1 MGDQHNQLMNKK
13 IIIPILIILLAA
25 IGVLVYLYFA
35 QRQEMTEMVEQME
48 YEKSELEDEYE
59 DLAMQFDGYRTP
71 DIHND
76 SLAQLLNQEQQRVRD
91 LLEELRI
98 TKATNA
104 RRIAE
109 LKKELATV
117 RQVMVSY
124 VHQIDSLNQTNQ
136 RLTAENRQVREQ
148 FAVVQQQAEELQQQN
163 DHLSEKVTRAS
174 MLEIT
179 AFTVTPLNKRDRKTN
194 NLNQMQKI
202 QFDFT
207 IAKNVTCER
216 GLKQVYMRIVRPDGE
231 LISLPEPERRLF
243 AFENAEIEYSLT
255 KEFEYGGEALDETL
269 YWPVAEILH
278 PGTYNAD
285 FFIDGALIASFPF
298 VLKK

>member
-1 MGDQHNQLMNKK
+1 MNKK
-13 IIIPILIILLAA
+13 VIIPILIILLAA
-25 IGVLVYLYFA
+25 VGVLTYLFFA
-35 QRQEMTEMVEQME
+35 QKQEMVEMVEQME
-48 YEKSELEDEYE
+48 FEKSELEDEYE
-59 DLAMQFDGYRTP
+59 DLAMQFDGYQTP
-71 DIHND
+71 NVSND
-76 SLAQLLNQEQQRVRD
+76 SLTQLLSQEQQRVRD

-148 FAVVQQQAEELQQQN
+148 YAVVQQQAEELQQQN
-163 DHLSEKVTRAS
+163 THLTEKVTRAS

-179 AFTVTPLNKRDRKTN
+179 AFKVTPLNKNNRKTSN
-194 NLNQMQKI
+194 INQMQKI

-207 IAKNVTCER
+207 IGKNITCER
-216 GLKQVYMRIVRPDGE
+216 GLKQVYLRIVRPDGE
-231 LISLPEPERRLF
+231 LIMLPDQERRMF
-243 AFENAEIEYSLT
+243 AFENSEIEYSLT
-255 KEFEYGGEALDETL
+255 KEFEYGGDAVDEVL
-269 YWPVAEILH
+269 YWSVGEILYK
-278 PGTYNAD
+278 GLYNAD

-298 VLKK
+298 ELKK

>member
-1 MGDQHNQLMNKK
+1 MNKK
-13 IIIPILIILLAA
+13 VIIPILVVLVAA
-25 IGVLVYLYFA
+25 IGALVYLYFA
-35 QRQEMTEMVEQME
+35 QKQEMTEMVEQME
-48 YEKSELEDEYE
+48 FEKSELEDEYE
-59 DLAMQFDGYRTP
+59 DLAMQFDGYQTP
-71 DIHND
+71 NLSND
-76 SLAQLLNQEQQRVRD
+76 SLTQLLSQEQQRVRD

-148 FAVVQQQAEELQQQN
+148 YAVVQQQAEELQQQN
-163 DHLSEKVTRAS
+163 SDLTEKVTRAS
-174 MLEIT
+174 ILEIT
-179 AFTVTPLNKRDRKTN
+179 AFKVTPLNKRDRKTSN
-194 NLNQMQKI
+194 INQMQKV

-207 IAKNVTCER
+207 IGKNITCSR
-216 GLKQVYMRIVRPDGE
+216 GLKDVYMRIVRPDGE
-231 LISLPEPERRLF
+231 LITLPDPQNRLF
-243 AFENAEIEYSLT
+243 AFENSEIEYSIK
-255 KEFEYGGEALDETL
+255 KEIEYAGEALAVTM
-269 YWPVAEILH
+269 YWTVGEILY

-285 FFIDGALIASFPF
+285 FFIDGALVASFPF
-298 VLKK
+298 ALKK

>member
-1 MGDQHNQLMNKK
+1 MNKK

-76 SLAQLLNQEQQRVRD
+76 SLARLLNQEQQRVRD

-202 QFDFT
+202 QFDYT
-207 IAKNVTCER
+207 IGKNITCER
-216 GLKQVYMRIVRPDGE
+216 GLKHVYLRIVRPDGE
-231 LISLPEPERRLF
+231 LITLPNPAQRMFE
-243 AFENAEIEYSLT
+243 FENSEIEYSLT
-255 KEFEYGGEALDETL
+255 KEFEYGGEALDDVL
-269 YWPVAEILH
+269 YWNVGEILYK
-278 PGTYNAD
+278 GLYNAD
-285 FFIDGALIASFPF
+285 FFIDGALVASFPF
-298 VLKK
+298 ELKK

>member
-1 MGDQHNQLMNKK
+1 MKK
-13 IIIPILIILLAA
+13 KVIIPILVILLVAIAA
-25 IGVLVYLYFA
+25 LTYLYFA
-35 QRQEMTEMVEQME
+35 QKQEMTEMVEQME
-48 YEKSELEDEYE
+48 FEKSELEDEYE
-59 DLAMQFDGYRTP
+59 DLAMQFDGYQTP
-71 DIHND
+71 NLSND
-76 SLAQLLNQEQQRVRD
+76 SLTQLLSQEQQRVRD

-136 RLTAENRQVREQ
+136 RLTAENKQVREQ
-148 FAVVQQQAEELQQQN
+148 YAVVQQQAEELQQRN
-163 DHLSEKVTRAS
+163 SDLTEKVTRAS

-179 AFTVTPLNKRDRKTN
+179 AFKVTPLNKRDRKTSN
-194 NLNQMQKI
+194 INQMQKI

-207 IAKNVTCER
+207 IGKNITCSR
-216 GLKQVYMRIVRPDGE
+216 GLKDVYMRIVRPDGE
-231 LISLPEPERRLF
+231 LITLPDPQNRLF
-243 AFENAEIEYSLT
+243 TFENSEIEYSLK
-255 KEFEYGGEALDETL
+255 KEIEYAGEALDVTM
-269 YWPVAEILH
+269 YWAVGEILY

-285 FFIDGALIASFPF
+285 FFIDGALVASFPF
-298 VLKK
+298 ALKN

>member
-1 MGDQHNQLMNKK
+1 MKK
-13 IIIPILIILLAA
+13 ILILILIVLLAA
-25 IGVLVYLYFA
+25 VGVLTYLFL
-35 QRQEMTEMVEQME
+35 QQKQEMTEMVEQME
-48 YEKSELEDEYE
+48 FEKSELEDEYE

-76 SLAQLLNQEQQRVRD
+76 SLAQLLNKEQQRVRD

-136 RLTAENRQVREQ
+136 RLTAENRQVKEQ
-148 FAVVQQQAEELQQQN
+148 YAVVQQQAEELQQQN
-163 DHLSEKVTRAS
+163 THLTEKVTRAS

-179 AFTVTPLNKRDRKTN
+179 AFKVTPLNRRDRKTS

-207 IAKNVTCER
+207 IGKNITSDR
-216 GLKQVYMRIVRPDGE
+216 GLKRVYMRVVRPDGE
-231 LISLPEPERRLF
+231 LITLPDPAQRMF
-243 AFENAEIEYSLT
+243 AFENSEIEYSLA
-255 KEFEYGGEALDETL
+255 KEFEYGGEAMDETL
-269 YWPVAEILH
+269 YWTVGEILYK
-278 PGTYNAD
+278 GTYNAD

-298 VLKK
+298 ELKH

>member
-1 MGDQHNQLMNKK
+1 MNKK
-13 IIIPILIILLAA
+13 VIIPILVVLVAA
-25 IGVLVYLYFA
+25 IGALVYLYFA
-35 QRQEMTEMVEQME
+35 QKQEMTEMVEQME
-48 YEKSELEDEYE
+48 FEKSELEDEYE
-59 DLAMQFDGYRTP
+59 DLAMQFDGYQSP
-71 DIHND
+71 NLSND
-76 SLAQLLNQEQQRVRD
+76 SLTQLLSQEQQRVRD

-148 FAVVQQQAEELQQQN
+148 YAVVQQQAEELQQQN
-163 DHLSEKVTRAS
+163 SDLTEKVTRAS
-174 MLEIT
+174 ILEIT
-179 AFTVTPLNKRDRKTN
+179 AFKITPLNKRDRKTSN
-194 NLNQMQKI
+194 INQMQKV

-207 IAKNVTCER
+207 IGKNITCSR
-216 GLKQVYMRIVRPDGE
+216 GLKDVYMRIVRPDGE
-231 LISLPEPERRLF
+231 LITLPDPQNRLF
-243 AFENAEIEYSLT
+243 AFENSEIEYSIK
-255 KEFEYGGEALDETL
+255 KEIEYAGEALDVTM
-269 YWPVAEILH
+269 YWTVGEILY

-285 FFIDGALIASFPF
+285 FFIDGALVASFPF
-298 VLKK
+298 TLKK

>member
-1 MGDQHNQLMNKK
+1 MNKK
-13 IIIPILIILLAA
+13 IIIPILVILLAA
-25 IGVLVYLYFA
+25 IGTLTYLYFA
-35 QRQEMTEMVEQME
+35 QKQEMTEMVEQME
-48 YEKSELEDEYE
+48 FEKSELEDEYE

-71 DIHND
+71 DISND
-76 SLAQLLNQEQQRVRD
+76 SLTQLLNQEQQRVRD

-136 RLTAENRQVREQ
+136 RLTAENKQVREQ
-148 FAVVQQQAEELQQQN
+148 YAMVQQQAEELQQQN
-163 DHLSEKVTRAS
+163 THLNEKVTRAS

-179 AFTVTPLNKRDRKTN
+179 SFAVTPLNKRDRKTN

-202 QFDFT
+202 QFDFS
-207 IAKNVTCER
+207 IGKNVTCER
-216 GLKQVYMRIVRPDGE
+216 GIKQVYMRIVRPDGE
-231 LISLPEPERRLF
+231 LITLPDPSNRLF
-243 AFENAEIEYSLT
+243 DFENSEIEYSLT
-255 KEFEYGGEALDETL
+255 KQFEYGGEALDETL
-269 YWPVAEILH
+269 YWNVGEILYQ
-278 PGTYNAD
+278 GTYNAD

>member
-1 MGDQHNQLMNKK
+1 MKK
-13 IIIPILIILLAA
+13 ILIPILIVLLAA
-25 IGVLVYLYFA
+25 VGVLTYLFL
-35 QRQEMTEMVEQME
+35 QQKQEMTEMVEQME
-48 YEKSELEDEYE
+48 FEKSELEDEYE

-76 SLAQLLNQEQQRVRD
+76 SLAQLLNKEQQRVRD

-136 RLTAENRQVREQ
+136 RLTAENRQVKEQ
-148 FAVVQQQAEELQQQN
+148 YAVVQQQAEELQQQN
-163 DHLSEKVTRAS
+163 THLTEKVTRAS

-179 AFTVTPLNKRDRKTN
+179 AFKVTPLNRRDRKTS

-207 IAKNVTCER
+207 IGKNITSDR
-216 GLKQVYMRIVRPDGE
+216 GLKRVYMRVVRPDGE
-231 LISLPEPERRLF
+231 LITLPDPSQRMF
-243 AFENAEIEYSLT
+243 AFENSEIEYSLT
-255 KEFEYGGEALDETL
+255 KEFEYGGEAMDETL
-269 YWPVAEILH
+269 YWTVGEILYK
-278 PGTYNAD
+278 GTYNAD

-298 VLKK
+298 ELKH

>member
-1 MGDQHNQLMNKK
+1 MKK
-13 IIIPILIILLAA
+13 PIIITLIILLLAA
-25 IGVLVYLYFA
+25 VGVLTYLFL
-35 QRQEMTEMVEQME
+35 QQKQEMEEMVEQME
-48 YEKSELEDEYE
+48 FEKSELEDEYE

-136 RLTAENRQVREQ
+136 RLTAENKQVREQ
-148 FAVVQQQAEELQQQN
+148 YAVVQQQAEELQQQN
-163 DHLSEKVTRAS
+163 TNLTEKVTRAS

-179 AFTVTPLNKRDRKTN
+179 AFKSTPLNKHDRKTN

-207 IAKNVTCER
+207 IGKNITADR

-231 LISLPEPERRLF
+231 LITLPDPAHRMF
-243 AFENAEIEYSLT
+243 AFENSEIEYSLT
-255 KEFEYGGEALDETL
+255 KQIEYGGEALDETL
-269 YWPVAEILH
+269 YWNVGEILYK
-278 PGTYNAD
+278 GTYNAD
-285 FFIDGALIASFPF
+285 FFIDGALIASYPF
-298 VLKK
+298 ELKKN

>member
-1 MGDQHNQLMNKK
+1 MKK
-13 IIIPILIILLAA
+13 FFSIILPIILLIAV
-25 IGVLVYLYFA
+25 GVLTYLYFA
-35 QRQEMTEMVEQME
+35 QKQEMTEMVEQME
-48 YEKSELEDEYE
+48 FEKSELEDEYE
-59 DLAMQFDGYRTP
+59 DLAMQFDGYQTP

-76 SLAQLLNQEQQRVRD
+76 SLAQLLTQEQQRVRD

-148 FAVVQQQAEELQQQN
+148 YAVVQQQAEELQQQN
-163 DHLSEKVTRAS
+163 TSLTEKVTRAS

-179 AFTVTPLNKRDRKTN
+179 AFKVTPLNKHDRKTSN
-194 NLNQMQKI
+194 INQMQKI

-207 IAKNVTCER
+207 IGKNVTSER
-216 GLKQVYMRIVRPDGE
+216 GMKKVYMRIVRPDGE
-231 LISLPEPERRLF
+231 LITLPNPALRMF
-243 AFENAEIEYSLT
+243 TFENAEIEYSLM
-255 KEFEYGGEALDETL
+255 KDFEYGGEAIDEVL
-269 YWPVAEILH
+269 YWNVGEILYK
-278 PGTYNAD
+278 GLYNAD

-298 VLKK
+298 ELKK

>member
-1 MGDQHNQLMNKK
+1 MKK
-13 IIIPILIILLAA
+13 KVIIPILIILLAV
-25 IGVLVYLYFA
+25 IGVLTYLFFA
-35 QRQEMTEMVEQME
+35 QKQEMTEMVEQME
-48 YEKSELEDEYE
+48 FEKSELEDEYE

-76 SLAQLLNQEQQRVRD
+76 SLTQLLNQEQQRVRD

-124 VHQIDSLNQTNQ
+124 VHQIDSLNQTNK
-136 RLTAENRQVREQ
+136 RLTAENKQVREQ
-148 FAVVQQQAEELQQQN
+148 YAVVQQQAEELQQQN
-163 DHLSEKVTRAS
+163 THLTEKVTRAS

-179 AFTVTPLNKRDRKTN
+179 AFSVTPLNKRDRKTT
-194 NLNQMQKI
+194 NLNHMQKI

-207 IAKNVTCER
+207 IGKNVTCER
-216 GLKQVYMRIVRPDGE
+216 G
-231 LISLPEPERRLF
+231 
-243 AFENAEIEYSLT
+243 FENSEIEYSLT
-255 KEFEYGGEALDETL
+255 KEFEYGGEAVSETL
-269 YWPVAEILH
+269 YWNVGEILYK
-278 PGTYNAD
+278 GTYNAD

-298 VLKK
+298 ELKH

>member
-1 MGDQHNQLMNKK
+1 MNKK
-13 IIIPILIILLAA
+13 IIVTIVIILLAA
-25 IGVLVYLYFA
+25 VGVLTYLFF
-35 QRQEMTEMVEQME
+35 QQKQEMVEMVEQME
-48 YEKSELEDEYE
+48 FEKSELEDEYE

-136 RLTAENRQVREQ
+136 RLTAENKQVREQ
-148 FAVVQQQAEELQQQN
+148 YAVVQQQAEELQQQN
-163 DHLSEKVTRAS
+163 THLAEKVTRAS

-179 AFTVTPLNKRDRKTN
+179 AFKVTPLNKRDRKTS
-194 NLNQMQKI
+194 NLNHMQKI

-207 IAKNVTCER
+207 VGKNVTCER
-216 GLKQVYMRIVRPDGE
+216 GIKQVYMRIVRPDGE
-231 LISLPEPERRLF
+231 LISLPDPAQRVF
-243 AFENAEIEYSLT
+243 TFEDSEIEYSLT
-255 KEFEYGGEALDETL
+255 KDFEYGGEAVDETL
-269 YWPVAEILH
+269 YWNVGEILYK
-278 PGTYNAD
+278 GLYNAD
-285 FFIDGALIASFPF
+285 FFIDGALIASYPF
-298 VLKK
+298 ELKH

>member
-1 MGDQHNQLMNKK
+1 MNKK

-25 IGVLVYLYFA
+25 VGVLTYLFFA
-35 QRQEMTEMVEQME
+35 QKQEMVEMVEQME
-48 YEKSELEDEYE
+48 FEKSELEDEYE

-71 DIHND
+71 NVSND
-76 SLAQLLNQEQQRVRD
+76 SLTQLLSQEQQRVRD

-148 FAVVQQQAEELQQQN
+148 YAVVQQQAEELQQQN
-163 DHLSEKVTRAS
+163 THLTEKVTRAS
-174 MLEIT
+174 MLEIA
-179 AFTVTPLNKRDRKTN
+179 AFKVTPLNKNDRKTSN
-194 NLNQMQKI
+194 INQMQKI
-202 QFDFT
+202 QFDYT
-207 IAKNVTCER
+207 IGKNVTCER
-216 GLKQVYMRIVRPDGE
+216 GIKQIYLRIVRPDGE
-231 LISLPEPERRLF
+231 LITLPNPAQRMF
-243 AFENAEIEYSLT
+243 AFENSEIEYSLT
-255 KEFEYGGEALDETL
+255 KEFEYGGEAIDDVL
-269 YWPVAEILH
+269 YWNVGEILYK
-278 PGTYNAD
+278 GTYNAD
-285 FFIDGALIASFPF
+285 FFIDGALVASFPF
-298 VLKK
+298 ELKK

>member
-1 MGDQHNQLMNKK
+1 MKK
-13 IIIPILIILLAA
+13 PLIITLIVLLLAA
-25 IGVLVYLYFA
+25 IGVLVYLFL
-35 QRQEMTEMVEQME
+35 QQKQEMTEMVEQME
-48 YEKSELEDEYE
+48 FEKSELEDEYE

-136 RLTAENRQVREQ
+136 RLTAENKQVREQ
-148 FAVVQQQAEELQQQN
+148 YAVVQQQAEELQQQN
-163 DHLSEKVTRAS
+163 THLTEKVTRAS

-179 AFTVTPLNKRDRKTN
+179 AFKVTPLNKNDRKTS

-207 IAKNVTCER
+207 IGKNITSDR
-216 GLKQVYMRIVRPDGE
+216 GMKQVYMRIVRPDGE
-231 LISLPEPERRLF
+231 LITLPNPAQRMF
-243 AFENAEIEYSLT
+243 AFENSEIEYSLT

-269 YWPVAEILH
+269 YWTVGEILYK
-278 PGTYNAD
+278 GTYNAD
-285 FFIDGALIASFPF
+285 FFIDGALVASFPF
-298 VLKK
+298 ELKK

>member
-1 MGDQHNQLMNKK
+1 MKK
-13 IIIPILIILLAA
+13 PIVITIIVLLLAA
-25 IGVLVYLYFA
+25 IGVLVYLFME
-35 QRQEMTEMVEQME
+35 QKQEMTEMVEQME
-48 YEKSELEDEYE
+48 FEKSELEDEYE

-124 VHQIDSLNQTNQ
+124 VHQIDSLNQTNK
-136 RLTAENRQVREQ
+136 RLTAENKQVREQ
-148 FAVVQQQAEELQQQN
+148 YEATRQQAEELQQQN
-163 DHLSEKVTRAS
+163 TDLTAKVTRAS

-179 AFTVTPLNKRDRKTN
+179 AFKVTPLNKNDRKTH

-202 QFDFT
+202 QFDYT
-207 IAKNVTCER
+207 IGKNITSER
-216 GLKQVYMRIVRPDGE
+216 GWKQVYVRIVRPDGE
-231 LISLPEPERRLF
+231 LITLPNPAQRMF
-243 AFENAEIEYSLT
+243 AFENSEIEYSLT
-255 KEFEYGGEALDETL
+255 KEFEYGGESLDDVL
-269 YWPVAEILH
+269 YWRVGEILYK
-278 PGTYNAD
+278 GTYNAD
-285 FFIDGALIASFPF
+285 FFIDGALIASYPF
-298 VLKK
+298 ELKH

>member
-1 MGDQHNQLMNKK
+1 MSKK
-13 IIIPILIILLAA
+13 VIIPILIILLAA
-25 IGVLVYLYFA
+25 VGVLTYLFFA
-35 QRQEMTEMVEQME
+35 QKQEMVEMVEQME
-48 YEKSELEDEYE
+48 FEKSELEGEYE
-59 DLAMQFDGYRTP
+59 DLAMQFDGYQTP
-71 DIHND
+71 NVSND
-76 SLAQLLNQEQQRVRD
+76 SLTQLLSQEQQRVRD

-148 FAVVQQQAEELQQQN
+148 YAVVQQQAEELQQQN
-163 DHLSEKVTRAS
+163 THLTEKVTRAS

-179 AFTVTPLNKRDRKTN
+179 AFKVTPLNKHNRKTSN
-194 NLNQMQKI
+194 INQMQKI

-207 IAKNVTCER
+207 IGKNITCER
-216 GLKQVYMRIVRPDGE
+216 GLKQVYLRIVRPDGE
-231 LISLPEPERRLF
+231 LIMLPDQERRQF
-243 AFENAEIEYSLT
+243 EFENSEIEYSLT
-255 KEFEYGGEALDETL
+255 KEFEYGGEAVDEVL
-269 YWPVAEILH
+269 YWSVGEILYK
-278 PGTYNAD
+278 GLYNAD

-298 VLKK
+298 ELKK

>member
-1 MGDQHNQLMNKK
+1 MKK
-13 IIIPILIILLAA
+13 SITIIILSVLLIA
-25 IGVLVYLYFA
+25 IGVLTYLYFA
-35 QRQEMTEMVEQME
+35 QKQEMTEMVEQME
-48 YEKSELEDEYE
+48 FEKSELEDEYE

-136 RLTAENRQVREQ
+136 RLTAENKQVREQ
-148 FAVVQQQAEELQQQN
+148 YAVVQQQAEELQQQN
-163 DHLSEKVTRAS
+163 THLTEKVTRAS

-179 AFTVTPLNKRDRKTN
+179 AFKVTPLNKNDRKTS

-207 IAKNVTCER
+207 IGKNITSDR
-216 GLKQVYMRIVRPDGE
+216 GMKQVYMRIVRPDGE
-231 LISLPEPERRLF
+231 LITLPNPAQRMF
-243 AFENAEIEYSLT
+243 AFENSEIEYSLT

-269 YWPVAEILH
+269 YWTVGEILYK
-278 PGTYNAD
+278 GTYNAD
-285 FFIDGALIASFPF
+285 FFIDGALVASFPF
-298 VLKK
+298 ELKK

>member
-1 MGDQHNQLMNKK
+1 MKK
-13 IIIPILIILLAA
+13 ILIPILIVLLAA
-25 IGVLVYLYFA
+25 VGVLTYLFL
-35 QRQEMTEMVEQME
+35 QQKQEMTEMVEQME
-48 YEKSELEDEYE
+48 FEKSELEDEYE

-76 SLAQLLNQEQQRVRD
+76 SLAQLLNKEQQRVRD

-109 LKKELATV
+109 LKKELATM

-136 RLTAENRQVREQ
+136 RLTAENRQVKEQ
-148 FAVVQQQAEELQQQN
+148 YAVVQQQAEELQQQN
-163 DHLSEKVTRAS
+163 THLTEKVTRAS

-179 AFTVTPLNKRDRKTN
+179 AFKVTPLNRRDRKTS

-207 IAKNVTCER
+207 IGKNITSDR
-216 GLKQVYMRIVRPDGE
+216 GLKRVYMRVVRPDGE
-231 LISLPEPERRLF
+231 LITLPDPAQRMF
-243 AFENAEIEYSLT
+243 AFENSEIEYSLA
-255 KEFEYGGEALDETL
+255 KEFEYGGEAMDETL
-269 YWPVAEILH
+269 YWTVGEILYK
-278 PGTYNAD
+278 GTYNAD

-298 VLKK
+298 ELKH

>member
-1 MGDQHNQLMNKK
+1 MKK
-13 IIIPILIILLAA
+13 PLIIILIVLLLAA
-25 IGVLVYLYFA
+25 VGVLTYLYFA
-35 QRQEMTEMVEQME
+35 QKQEMTEMVEQME
-48 YEKSELEDEYE
+48 FEKSELEDEYE
-59 DLAMQFDGYRTP
+59 DLAMQFDGYQSP
-71 DIHND
+71 NLSND
-76 SLAQLLNQEQQRVRD
+76 SLTQLLNQEQQRVRD

-148 FAVVQQQAEELQQQN
+148 YAVVQQQAEELQQQN
-163 DHLSEKVTRAS
+163 TDLTEKVTRAS

-179 AFTVTPLNKRDRKTN
+179 AFKVTPLNKHDRKTSN
-194 NLNQMQKI
+194 INQMQKI

-207 IAKNVTCER
+207 IGKNITSER
-216 GLKQVYMRIVRPDGE
+216 GLKQVYVRIVRPDGE
-231 LISLPEPERRLF
+231 LITLPNPAQRMF
-243 AFENAEIEYSLT
+243 AFENSEIEYSLS
-255 KEFEYGGEALDETL
+255 KEIEYGGGAVDGTI
-269 YWPVAEILH
+269 YWNVGEILYK
-278 PGTYNAD
+278 GTYNAD
-285 FFIDGALIASFPF
+285 FFIDGALVASFPF
-298 VLKK
+298 ELKH

>member
-1 MGDQHNQLMNKK
+1 MKK
-13 IIIPILIILLAA
+13 PLIITLIVLLLAA
-25 IGVLVYLYFA
+25 IGVLVYLYL
-35 QRQEMTEMVEQME
+35 QQKQEMTEMVEQME
-48 YEKSELEDEYE
+48 FEKSELEDEYE

-136 RLTAENRQVREQ
+136 RLTAENKQVREQ
-148 FAVVQQQAEELQQQN
+148 YAVVQQQAEELQQQN
-163 DHLSEKVTRAS
+163 THLTEKVTRAS

-179 AFTVTPLNKRDRKTN
+179 AFKVTPLNKNDRKTS

-207 IAKNVTCER
+207 IGKNITSDR
-216 GLKQVYMRIVRPDGE
+216 GMKQVYMRIVRPDGE
-231 LISLPEPERRLF
+231 LITLPNPAQRMF
-243 AFENAEIEYSLT
+243 AFENSEIEYSLT

-269 YWPVAEILH
+269 YWTVGEILYK
-278 PGTYNAD
+278 GTYNAD
-285 FFIDGALIASFPF
+285 FFIDGALVASFPF
-298 VLKK
+298 ELKK

>member
-1 MGDQHNQLMNKK
+1 MKK
-13 IIIPILIILLAA
+13 ILIPILIVLLAA
-25 IGVLVYLYFA
+25 VGVLTYLFL
-35 QRQEMTEMVEQME
+35 QQKQEMTEMVEQME
-48 YEKSELEDEYE
+48 FEKSELEDEYE

-76 SLAQLLNQEQQRVRD
+76 SLAQLLNKEQQRVRD

-109 LKKELATV
+109 LKKELATM

-136 RLTAENRQVREQ
+136 RLTAENRQVKEQ
-148 FAVVQQQAEELQQQN
+148 YAVVQQQAEELQQQN
-163 DHLSEKVTRAS
+163 THLTEKVTRAS

-179 AFTVTPLNKRDRKTN
+179 AFKVTPLNRRDRKTS

-207 IAKNVTCER
+207 IGKNITSDR
-216 GLKQVYMRIVRPDGE
+216 GLKRVYMRVVRPDGE
-231 LISLPEPERRLF
+231 LITLPDPAQRMF
-243 AFENAEIEYSLT
+243 AFENSEIEYSLA
-255 KEFEYGGEALDETL
+255 KEFEYGGEAMDETL
-269 YWPVAEILH
+269 YWTVGEILYK
-278 PGTYNAD
+278 GTYNAD
-285 FFIDGALIASFPF
+285 FFIDGALIAAFPF
-298 VLKK
+298 ELKH

>member
-1 MGDQHNQLMNKK
+1 MNKK
-13 IIIPILIILLAA
+13 VIIPILIILLAA
-25 IGVLVYLYFA
+25 FGVLVYLYMN
-35 QRQEMTEMVEQME
+35 QKQEMTEMVEQME
-48 YEKSELEDEYE
+48 FEKSQLEDEYE

-117 RQVMVSY
+117 REVMVSY

-136 RLTAENRQVREQ
+136 RLTAENKQVREQ
-148 FAVVQQQAEELQQQN
+148 YAVVQQQAEELQQQN
-163 DHLSEKVTRAS
+163 THLTEKVTSAS

-179 AFTVTPLNKRDRKTN
+179 AFSVLPLNKRDRKTS
-194 NLNQMQKI
+194 NLDQMQKI
-202 QFDFT
+202 QFNFT
-207 IAKNVTCER
+207 IGKNITADR
-216 GLKQVYMRIVRPDGE
+216 GLKRVYMRIVRPDGE
-231 LISLPEPERRLF
+231 LITLPNPQQRMF
-243 AFENAEIEYSLT
+243 AFENAEIEYSLS
-255 KEFEYGGEALDETL
+255 KEFEYGGEAIDEIL
-269 YWPVAEILH
+269 YWTVGEILYK
-278 PGTYNAD
+278 GTYNAD

-298 VLKK
+298 ELKR